1 VTNDPINVMGIHTAK
16 FDLGATSGKVNTLKT
31 RNSDNRGI
39 MAQSSYILQSAFVTV
54 DLAKAGG

>member
-16 FDLGATSGKVNTLKT
+16 FDLSATFGKVNTLKT

-39 MAQSSYILQSAFVTV
+39 TVQSSCRPQSAFVTV
-54 DLAKAGG
+54 DLAKA